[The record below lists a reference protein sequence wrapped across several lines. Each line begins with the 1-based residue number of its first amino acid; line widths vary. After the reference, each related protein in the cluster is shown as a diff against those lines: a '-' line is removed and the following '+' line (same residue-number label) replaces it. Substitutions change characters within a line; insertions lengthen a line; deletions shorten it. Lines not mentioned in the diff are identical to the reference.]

1 MKQNINIYVDMDE
14 ATKEQ
19 WESCIN
25 HPKFVAGALMPD
37 AHGGYDAP
45 IGAVIGLKDWV
56 VPSWVGYDIGC
67 GMCAVKTLLI
77 HDDVK
82 DDLEA
87 IQEELHRWVPT
98 GFKNHDRPIFD
109 YEFKTDSPAIRRA
122 RKNRKVEEQLGTLGT
137 GNHFLELNTDEDGF
151 IWIVVH
157 SGSRGF
163 GHAVAEYWME
173 KQKEAGT
180 EGFDLHSEEGQQ
192 YVKDMSECLR
202 YALLSRRLM
211 LSRAEQAIT
220 KVLYGEPETIYFE
233 TDNFINRNHNHMD
246 IAHGMCI
253 HRKGATH
260 SEKDM
265 LGVIPGNML
274 DGSYIVKGL
283 GKEESLWSSSHGAGR
298 KLSRNQAKKNLD
310 LDTFL
315 EQMKDIPSDA
325 SQATLDEAPGA
336 YKDITEVIDR
346 QVNEGILEVLHK
358 LTPIV
363 NVKGSQHK

>member
-1 MKQNINIYVDMDE
+1 MCKDNINIFVEMDE

-67 GMCAVKTLLI
+67 GMCAVKTLLMY
-77 HDDVK
+77 DDVK
-82 DDLEA
+82 DHLQE
-87 IQEELHRWVPT
+87 IQEELHRFVPT
-98 GFKNHDRPIFD
+98 GFCVYNRPIFD
-109 YEFKTDSPAIRRA
+109 FEFKVDSPAINNA
-122 RKNRKVEEQLGTLGT
+122 RKTRQVEEQLGTLGT
-137 GNHFLELNTDEDGF
+137 GNHFLELNTDEDGYV
-151 IWIVVH
+151 WIVVH

-163 GHAVAEYWME
+163 GHAVADYWMK
-173 KQKEAGT
+173 KQEEAGT
-180 EGFDLHSEEGQQ
+180 QGFDLHSEEGQQ

-220 KVLYGEPETIYFE
+220 KVLYGEPEAIYFE
-233 TDNFINRNHNHMD
+233 SDNFINRNHNHMD

-265 LGVIPGNML
+265 LGVIPGNMR

-283 GKEESLWSSSHGAGR
+283 GNEDSLWSSSHGAGR
-298 KLSRNQAKKNLD
+298 KLSRNQAKKKLNVEE
-310 LDTFL
+310 FI

-325 SQATLDEAPGA
+325 GLKTLDEAPDA
-336 YKDITEVIDR
+336 YKNIAEVIET
-346 QVNEGILEVLHK
+346 QVEEGILEVLHK

-363 NVKGSQHK
+363 NVKG